1 MKAERSEAS
10 EQANAR
16 VRERYA
22 GTKTESIWQAD
33 VQQCVFREM
42 VKAFSRPGDIREI
55 GDCIDGAVAQRAML
69 ATLMDGEMTLAD
81 PHGQIA
87 PADWPLL
94 QARPAASEHA
104 RYVVANGSRAPDF
117 APALGSLESPEFGA
131 TVLIQVERLG
141 QGEVSLELAGPGIN
155 GQRQLRLTGLHPDW
169 LMRRADWVGCFPLG
183 VDLLLSDTQRIVAL
197 PRTTQI
203 HISGGVR

>member
-16 VRERYA
+16 ASERYA
-22 GTKTESIWQAD
+22 GTKTESIWRAD
-33 VQQCVFREM
+33 VQQRVFREL
-42 VKAFSRPGDIREI
+42 VEAFSRPGDIREI
-55 GDCIDGAVAQRAML
+55 GDCIDGAVAQRAVL

-94 QARPAASEHA
+94 QAKPGTSEHA
-104 RYVVANGSRAPDF
+104 RYVAANGSRAPDF
-117 APALGSLESPEFGA
+117 EPALGSLESPEFGA
-131 TVLIQVERLG
+131 TVLIEVDRLG
-141 QGEVSLELAGPGIN
+141 QGETSLELAGPGID
-155 GQRQLRLTGLHPDW
+155 GQRQLCLAGLHPDW
-169 LMRRADWVGCFPLG
+169 LTRRADWVGSFPLG
-183 VDLLLSDTQRIVAL
+183 VDLLLSDAHRIVAL

-203 HISGGVR
+203 HVSGGVR